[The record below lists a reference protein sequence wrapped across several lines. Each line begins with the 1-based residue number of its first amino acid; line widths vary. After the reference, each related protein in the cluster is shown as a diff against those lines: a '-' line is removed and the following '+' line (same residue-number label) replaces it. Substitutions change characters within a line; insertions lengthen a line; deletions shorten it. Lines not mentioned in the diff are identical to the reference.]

1 MGNPI
6 RRIRGSAFSNL
17 RDLNTLELNDCGLEV
32 IDMHAFNGLRHL
44 QYLKLHSNKL
54 QYFSPSSES
63 FPPNLRDLTLD
74 GNAWLCNCKLLEL
87 HNWLK
92 NFSVPYSVEPRCAS
106 PSRVANRDIRTL
118 EEEEF
123 ACIPEISPSSSYREV
138 IEASV
143 YWYYKDTL
151 IQNGSTLISDIDLRN
166 YYHLETHE
174 SDEAL
179 KSRLYL
185 SSTSVDDNGTFSCV
199 AKNNAGRARAEF
211 FLHVVVP
218 MPPKPPQED
227 SRKVKDTNVF
237 EKDVV
242 EDRFRMEYLIAIVV
256 AGSLLLVISMVVI
269 GLFVLRCRR
278 GRTSKVRKNFVVSTS
293 GTEETSLQS
302 RGASSTNLKNN
313 SSSSSPGR
321 IQNSALVEFGSTD
334 TLSTQMTATPS
345 MPSTTTTTHSALVVH
360 HSTSVDDSLCTS
372 ALTYHT
378 TTKKHSPDDLNFPP
392 PPLLGSK
399 DESSIR
405 EDDFEEEEGDEE
417 ERYHETLCFEQ
428 PKMNFN
434 PSNPRNHPQQPPRLS
449 PSNTSSRPT
458 LIHVEDGRICRTLP
472 RKTSALKTTQGPPLP
487 NKKDSDLVLPPP
499 PQYKGVHFAPIVE
512 KLSIPTEGLPMGP
525 AIVPHLNAIHLLL
538 TKNESPF
545 LHKKDEELFHDED
558 EIEEEDE
565 PDSKTNE
572 EKSLL
577 LSN

>member
-1 MGNPI
+1 
-6 RRIRGSAFSNL
+6 
-17 RDLNTLELNDCGLEV
+17 
-32 IDMHAFNGLRHL
+32 
-44 QYLKLHSNKL
+44 
-54 QYFSPSSES
+54 
-63 FPPNLRDLTLD
+63 
-74 GNAWLCNCKLLEL
+74 
-87 HNWLK
+87 
-92 NFSVPYSVEPRCAS
+92 
-106 PSRVANRDIRTL
+106 
-118 EEEEF
+118 
-123 ACIPEISPSSSYREV
+123 
-138 IEASV
+138 
-143 YWYYKDTL
+143 
-151 IQNGSTLISDIDLRN
+151 
-166 YYHLETHE
+166 
-174 SDEAL
+174 
-179 KSRLYL
+179 
-185 SSTSVDDNGTFSCV
+185 
-199 AKNNAGRARAEF
+199 
-211 FLHVVVP
+211 
-218 MPPKPPQED
+218 
-227 SRKVKDTNVF
+227 
-237 EKDVV
+237 
-242 EDRFRMEYLIAIVV
+242 MEYLIAIVV

-449 PSNTSSRPT
+449 PPTPFADEKSDGFSKTSTLLRKSSRPT
-458 LIHVEDGRICRTLP
+458 LRHVEDGRICRTLP

-525 AIVPHLNAIHLLL
+525 AIVPHLNADR
-538 TKNESPF
+538 NSSPPHKKRKPLPPVRKGSSLSSSARVF
-545 LHKKDEELFHDED
+545 YDSKKDEELFHDED